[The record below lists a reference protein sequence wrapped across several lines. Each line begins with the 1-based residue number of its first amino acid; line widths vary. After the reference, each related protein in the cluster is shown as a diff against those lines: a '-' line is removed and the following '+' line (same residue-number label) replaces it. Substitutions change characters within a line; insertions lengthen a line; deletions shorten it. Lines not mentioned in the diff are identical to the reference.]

1 MPRSPS
7 ATRARGA
14 CPSPAPRTEGVASS
28 SWRASWIRSRWCEEK
43 VAPRCGCAGGSA
55 RGQAVS
61 GLAGVETEQR
71 GTRCIVTVRGEIDL
85 SNAKEIFSAIELA
98 ISRDALDLVVDLSP

>member
-1 MPRSPS
+1 M
-7 ATRARGA
+7 
-14 CPSPAPRTEGVASS
+14 
-28 SWRASWIRSRWCEEK
+28 
-43 VAPRCGCAGGSA
+43 
-55 RGQAVS
+55 S

-98 ISRDALDLVVDLSP
+98 ISRDALDLVVDLSPTTYIDSAGVSLLLRLSERMQNRRQHLQVVVPPDSQVRAVLELTGLPRVMTLVTALDPQ